1 VYLLAI
7 LFRGHLDPHQKQT
20 QFDRN
25 LLHRQGEGNIM
36 SITWKSARY
45 ALICLCLLLLAPFQ
59 FARAENGLVSDEQKK
74 RETNDIAV
82 TIVVSGL
89 SCTCARFAEDIR
101 NVVNDLRPGG
111 LRVLPVL
118 GVGGF
123 QNVDDVLFLKG
134 IDMGVVDEDN
144 LRLLKKKDPHL
155 YANIEQRVQY
165 ITKLYNSEFHVLAR
179 DEIKSYDDLRGKK
192 VNFNL
197 KASQTEVSAEVI
209 FDALKIDVQR
219 TNYDNDE
226 AIQKLKAGEIAAM
239 IVLSG
244 APQAALAKV
253 KKEDQVHFLALDHD
267 SLPNHDLSG
276 INSYYLPAELTHELY
291 PNLIAEGTSVPTVA
305 NRALLVAYAWPE
317 GSVRYNKLAKF
328 VQEFFGKIDQ
338 FHNGARHPKW
348 REINL
353 SAEIPGWTRFKP
365 AADWLAAHQSVTA
378 SQTQGGIS
386 DQTPSDLKL
395 AFERFIETYAAS
407 SRQGTLSPS
416 EREKLFAQFM
426 SYVESQKI
434 GQSTR

>member
-1 VYLLAI
+1 
-7 LFRGHLDPHQKQT
+7 
-20 QFDRN
+20 
-25 LLHRQGEGNIM
+25 M
-36 SITWKSARY
+36 SVTRKSARN
-45 ALICLCLLLLAPFQ
+45 ALICLCLFLLAPFQ
-59 FARAENGLVSDEQKK
+59 FARAEKGSVSDEQKK

-101 NVVNDLRPGG
+101 NVVNDLQPDG

-155 YANIEQRVQY
+155 YANIEQRIQY

-179 DEIKSYDDLRGKK
+179 DEIRSYDDLRGKM

-197 KASQTEVSAEVI
+197 KGSQTEVSAEVI

-226 AIQKLKAGEIAAM
+226 AIKKLKDGEIAAM

-244 APQAALAKV
+244 APQAAVAKV
-253 KKEDQVHFLALDHD
+253 KKEDRVHFLALDHE
-267 SLPNHDLSG
+267 SLPNHDLSA
-276 INSYYLPAELTHELY
+276 ITSYYLPAELTHEEY
-291 PNLIAEGTSVPTVA
+291 PNLIAEGDFVPTVA

-317 GSVRYNKLAKF
+317 DSLRYKKLTKF
-328 VQEFFGKIDQ
+328 IQEFFGKIDR
-338 FHNGARHPKW
+338 FHSGARHPKW
-348 REINL
+348 SEINL

-365 AADWLAAHQSVTA
+365 AADWLAAHQSVA
-378 SQTQGGIS
+378 SLQTEDDPANHS
-386 DQTPSDLKL
+386 PSELKA
-395 AFERFIETYAAS
+395 AFERFIESYAAS
-407 SRQGTLSPS
+407 SRHGTLSTR

-426 SYVESQKI
+426 VYVQSQKT
-434 GQSTR
+434 GQPAR